1 MAESKELKKIKK
13 MYGENFMKLCRELFP
28 TLLEQEGLL
37 TEILTSSFSA
47 NSRTLY
53 EDIMKNGLEDEFKN
67 FIYNKVDVEKE
78 TPEIIEEKT
87 PYELMEEAGYD
98 LYECTTEEEIQK
110 FKRYY
115 KKGEEL
121 CTFVGGRLSWC
132 VVFWAV
138 KKDAEDIKREDFK
151 NPKREDEYGT
161 SVMGIQ
167 FNKTGKCTVSIKNR
181 YNHTVNNPDAT
192 YGNDLDKIIPGL
204 EKSFATLLQKEH
216 GLELNSTNIENF
228 QIPGY
233 TVANNGK
240 YYKFNMER
248 NGIYYCPGNII
259 IENGEPKQL
268 ENPEAQ
274 ILIDYFILDMKNKTI
289 KLYDDKLEDSFIDY
303 FENLEETDAK
313 IKIEKNKEKGTRKIT
328 IQKSKDKSIT
338 IEIDKN
344 NEIIGYNNPNLKK
357 TGDNFLGWNIA
368 LNQLEVPNLK
378 STGDNFL
385 GWNKA
390 LNQLEAPN
398 LKSTGNA
405 FLWANEGLTQLIV
418 PKLKKTG
425 YIFLGW
431 NKALNQLEAPNLKST
446 GDNFLSNNQGLTQL
460 ILPNLKKT
468 GDNFLSNNID
478 LNQLEAPNLE
488 STGDYFLWTNQG
500 LTQLEIP
507 KLPELSGKFSKIIEK
522 NLEEQKNKNGQII
535 NSESIAKLDKKN
547 KLTTT
552 ETNIAKKI
560 IEKIRDLFRK
570 KDEKER

>member
-1 MAESKELKKIKK
+1 
-13 MYGENFMKLCRELFP
+13 
-28 TLLEQEGLL
+28 
-37 TEILTSSFSA
+37 
-47 NSRTLY
+47 
-53 EDIMKNGLEDEFKN
+53 MKNGLEDEFKN

-87 PYELMEEAGYD
+87 PYELMEEVGYD

-121 CTFVGGRLSWC
+121 CTFGGGRLNRC

-151 NPKREDEYGT
+151 NPQREDEYGT

-228 QIPGY
+228 QIPSY

-240 YYKFNMER
+240 YYKFNMEE

-259 IENGEPKQL
+259 IENGKPKQL
-268 ENPEAQ
+268 ENTETQ

-303 FENLEETDAK
+303 FKNLEETDAK

-328 IQKSKDKSIT
+328 IQKSQDESIT

-344 NEIIGYNNPNLKK
+344 NEIIGYNNPNFKK
-357 TGDNFLGWNIA
+357 TGDDFLEFN
-368 LNQLEVPNLK
+368 
-378 STGDNFL
+378 
-385 GWNKA
+385 NK
-390 LNQLEAPN
+390 
-398 LKSTGNA
+398 
-405 FLWANEGLTQLIV
+405 
-418 PKLKKTG
+418 
-425 YIFLGW
+425 
-431 NKALNQLEAPNLKST
+431 
-446 GDNFLSNNQGLTQL
+446 
-460 ILPNLKKT
+460 
-468 GDNFLSNNID
+468 

-488 STGDYFLWTNQG
+488 STGDAFLSNNQG
-500 LTQLEIP
+500 LTQLKIP

-522 NLEEQKNKNGQII
+522 NLGEQKNKNGQII
-535 NSESIAKLDKKN
+535 NSEIIAKLDKKN

-552 ETNIAKKI
+552 EINIAKKI
-560 IEKIRDLFRK
+560 IEKIRGLFRK
-570 KDEKER
+570 KDENKR